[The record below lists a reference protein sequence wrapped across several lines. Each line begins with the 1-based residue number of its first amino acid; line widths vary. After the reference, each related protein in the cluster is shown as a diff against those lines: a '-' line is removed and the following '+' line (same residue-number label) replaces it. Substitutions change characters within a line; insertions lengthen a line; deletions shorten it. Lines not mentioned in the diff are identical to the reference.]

1 MNQFVPLRVTAVRKT
16 IRDAVEV
23 TLTPPPEADFSFTEG
38 QYLTFRRDFDGQELR
53 RSYSICAGREE
64 GVLQVGIKRVSG
76 GAFSTWANTELQI
89 GDTLHAL
96 PPMGNFYAK
105 AQPFIHRTR
114 VCKIRHYLLCGLFL
128 DIPPHAQFDLDQ
140 YSLLWIW

>member
-1 MNQFVPLRVTAVRKT
+1 MNQFVPLKVTAVRKT

-64 GVLQVGIKRVSG
+64 GVLQVGIKS
-76 GAFSTWANTELQI
+76 
-89 GDTLHAL
+89 H
-96 PPMGNFYAK
+96 
-105 AQPFIHRTR
+105 
-114 VCKIRHYLLCGLFL
+114 
-128 DIPPHAQFDLDQ
+128 
-140 YSLLWIW
+140 